1 MSFFAN
7 FYDQLELIKHQGIIA
22 DSVEPELA
30 IPMIAAR
37 DVADVAA
44 LALRVRDWRGLV
56 VRELVGQRHLSYAE
70 ATRIIGER
78 IGKPDLAYVRL
89 SYEEMTDAGLDE
101 RLDCAVADRV
111 RDGNDDAVRGEHAVS
126 RPGNRL

>member
-56 VRELVGQRHLSYAE
+56 VRELVGQRTSPTPKPHASSAS
-70 ATRIIGER
+70 ASANPISRTCGSRTRR
-78 IGKPDLAYVRL
+78 
-89 SYEEMTDAGLDE
+89 
-101 RLDCAVADRV
+101 
-111 RDGNDDAVRGEHAVS
+111 
-126 RPGNRL
+126 